1 VKSALP
7 PEMGKALVAY
17 SLFVTAV
24 VFNVAAI
31 ANNNLQ
37 DLKTGQL
44 VDATPAKQ
52 QWALVIGV
60 IASALVIAPVLDL
73 VNKAYGFVGAPGAG
87 AHALP
92 APQAG
97 LISALGSA
105 VIQNDAEK
113 WLLMGTGVMIGVV
126 VILIDFAL
134 SKKTRYR
141 LPPLAVGLGI
151 YLPTVS
157 TLMVTVGAIVGWIFD
172 TRADRL
178 SKAKAEATKQLGTL
192 LASGLIVGESVLAV
206 GFTAWVA
213 FSEKPFPAA
222 VLSDDAANYAFMGIN
237 ATMLAA
243 GLGFIAVIFLTYRW
257 LEKLAA
263 K

>member
-52 QWALVIGV
+52 QWALIIGV
-60 IASALVIAPVLDL
+60 IASALVISPVLDM
-73 VNKAYGFVGAPGAG
+73 VNKVFGFVGAPGAG
-87 AHALP
+87 PQALA

-97 LISALGSA
+97 LISSLGSA
-105 VIQNDAEK
+105 VIQNDTEK
-113 WLLMGTGVMIGVV
+113 WLLMGTGVGIGIGII
-126 VILIDFAL
+126 ILDYVL
-134 SKKTRYR
+134 SKTTKYR

-151 YLPTVS
+151 YLPTAS
-157 TLMVTVGAIVGWIFD
+157 TLMVTVGAVVGWWFD
-172 TRADRL
+172 KRADRT
-178 SKAKAEATKQLGTL
+178 ARAEAMKQLGVL
-192 LASGLIVGESVLAV
+192 LASGLIVGESILAV
-206 GFTAWVA
+206 IFTFIKGLSNNNSPIGIMGDGFATASVW
-213 FSEKPFPAA
+213 
-222 VLSDDAANYAFMGIN
+222 LG
-237 ATMLAA
+237 
-243 GLGFIAVIFLTYRW
+243 GLGFVAMVYLVYRW
-257 LEKLAA
+257 TERLAKA
-263 K
+263 